1 MERSRLAP
9 EARPAAQLPRASRLV
24 LKKNRRKSAPLR
36 ARLPSPAK
44 LIGSCGHTLRRA
56 APAMLALVGIGA
68 VGAGA
73 YAGYRFLT
81 TSPQFAVTAI
91 DVRGTHVLGAD
102 ELRAR
107 LPFTVGANVFGT
119 DLAGAEAALA
129 QEPWIAEVHVGRELP
144 HTIVVDVR
152 EREPAAI
159 VDLDG
164 LYLADRTG
172 HVFKRAALERGEG
185 AGLPIVT
192 GLGRDRWSADPD
204 AGAEQV
210 AHALTALADWRVDTA
225 RPPVAEVHLDPGG
238 LTLYTT
244 DSAVAIRLGDADG
257 DALAARMHTFDRAW
271 AALSP
276 DERGRARAIHV
287 DNHTRP
293 DHVTVAFN

>member
-1 MERSRLAP
+1 MERSRLAT

-36 ARLPSPAK
+36 TRLPSPTK
-44 LIGSCGHTLRRA
+44 LIVSCGHTLRRA
-56 APAMLALVGIGA
+56 APTMLALIGVAA
-68 VGAGA
+68 VGTGA

-81 TSPQFAVTAI
+81 TSPRFAVTSI
-91 DVRGTHVLGAD
+91 EVTGTHVLGAD

-107 LPFTVGANVFGT
+107 LPFTTGANVFT
-119 DLAGAEAALA
+119 ADLSAAEAALA
-129 QEPWIAEVHVGRELP
+129 TEPWIAEVHVSRELP

-152 EREPAAI
+152 EREASAI

-185 AGLPIVT
+185 ANLPVVT
-192 GLGRDRWSADPD
+192 GLGRDSWSADPEG
-204 AGAEQV
+204 GAAAV
-210 AHALTALADWRVDTA
+210 AHALAALADWRVDTG
-225 RPPVAEVHLDPGG
+225 RPSVAEVHLDPGG

-244 DSAVAIRLGDADG
+244 DSAVAIRLGDG
-257 DALAARMHTFDRAW
+257 EPDALTTRMHTFDRAW

-276 DERGRARAIHV
+276 DERTRARSIHV
-287 DNHTRP
+287 DNHIRP